1 MHSPRVTPR
10 HRDGDP
16 RRTALHGIIAVV
28 VLASLVS
35 RAHAAAPDTLALRLP
50 DDAVYQHTVGED
62 SAVVFRHSTHVPLAS
77 QRCTACHPRLFRI
90 LAPTTAITHAQ
101 MNAGQSCG
109 ACHDGEHA
117 FSVKSAESCAA
128 CHVGR
133 TPVASAAGSAPVAR
147 AGSAA
152 FKGPK
157 PIRYTQGE
165 VSPGPVTFDHASH
178 AKGGCTQ
185 CHPRL
190 FAMKASSPKPRGDMH
205 EVTACGSCHDGK
217 HSFGVEDDKSC
228 TRCHKEGAR

>member
-1 MHSPRVTPR
+1 MLSPRGTSR
-10 HRDGDP
+10 HRLGDT
-16 RRTALHGIIAVV
+16 RRAALNSIIA
-28 VLASLVS
+28 LFILVS
-35 RAHAAAPDTLALRLP
+35 SAPASHAASPDTLALRLP
-50 DDAVYQHTVGED
+50 ADAVYQHTVGKD
-62 SAVVFRHSTHVPLAS
+62 SAVVFSHATHVPLAS
-77 QRCTACHPRLFRI
+77 QRCTACHPRLFKI
-90 LAPTTAITHAQ
+90 LAPTTGISHAQ

-117 FSVKSAESCAA
+117 FSVKSAESCVA

-133 TPVASAAGSAPVAR
+133 TPVASAAGSVPAAR
-147 AGSAA
+147 AGTAA

-157 PIRYTQGE
+157 PIHYTQGE
-165 VSPGPVTFDHASH
+165 VSPGRVTFDHASH

-185 CHPRL
+185 CHPKL

-205 EVTACGSCHDGK
+205 EVTACGSCHDSK